1 MKNLFKS
8 LELYCVIGILI
19 CFGILHY
26 GQVRVENIV
35 LHQGLTESPII
46 LPLSQSMGVG
56 ERFSVSFV
64 VSNPLNAPYD
74 INIIPDDCAESI
86 IVNGNAIS
94 LMNYDRC
101 NFGKGFWLKDSVT
114 SPHRV
119 GNRTH
124 YEINL
129 MNKGGIAGIN
139 IFPKDYSTLLFFMK
153 LMIAIFTGLTVAS
166 IAKRFKLNRFLL
178 LCILIGVF
186 LRFAMF
192 YAMPYTQFTMDVE
205 GHLSYIQYIV
215 DNHSIPDAK
224 DCWTCYHPPV
234 YYTSAVPSF
243 LLSGLIGYAS
253 SSGVQAFSL
262 ALSIFL
268 LLCGLI
274 ILKKFVSGIPL
285 QIAAILWTV
294 WPTLLLVAPRIGN
307 DQLFYALHVACLLA
321 GFNYIKNGKGLHLIV
336 ATTSAALAVWTKSTG
351 YVTIGL
357 VILFAFIGF
366 VKTNQLH
373 RPYKTELVG
382 WVLLSLVFIGIVAGH
397 LSHDGNFVANASSLN
412 SSLRVGN
419 EAKNYLYFD
428 LKSFLTEPYTNGWAD
443 GFGREYFLNY
453 ALKSSLFGEWK
464 LVNTSTGNTLA
475 LLMSLSLLGLIIFA
489 IRGWWKTRLDIYHW
503 ILFIQGVAFLAALAY
518 CRYKYPYACSNDFRY
533 IMPALLSFLP
543 YVGLGVYQNR
553 FSLKWKILGMI
564 TVMVFVVCSVM
575 LMSNIFS

>member
-1 MKNLFKS
+1 
-8 LELYCVIGILI
+8 
-19 CFGILHY
+19 
-26 GQVRVENIV
+26 
-35 LHQGLTESPII
+35 
-46 LPLSQSMGVG
+46 
-56 ERFSVSFV
+56 
-64 VSNPLNAPYD
+64 
-74 INIIPDDCAESI
+74 
-86 IVNGNAIS
+86 
-94 LMNYDRC
+94 
-101 NFGKGFWLKDSVT
+101 
-114 SPHRV
+114 
-119 GNRTH
+119 
-124 YEINL
+124 

-153 LMIAIFTGLTVAS
+153 LMIAIFTGLTMAS

-274 ILKKFVSGIPL
+274 ILKQFVSGIPL
-285 QIAAILWTV
+285 QVAAILWTV

-321 GFNYIKNGKGLHLIV
+321 GFNYIKNGKGLHLII

-351 YVTIGL
+351 YITIGL

-373 RPYKTELVG
+373 RPYKTEIVG

-397 LSHDGNFVANASSLN
+397 LSHDGNFVAYASSLN

-489 IRGWWKTRLDIYHW
+489 IRGWWKTKLDIYHW

-543 YVGLGVYQNR
+543 YVGLGVNQNG

-564 TVMVFVVCSVM
+564 TVMVFVVCSAM

>member
-35 LHQGLTESPII
+35 LHQGLTESLII

-153 LMIAIFTGLTVAS
+153 LMIAIFTGLTMAS

-321 GFNYIKNGKGLHLIV
+321 GFNYIKNGKGLHLII

-351 YVTIGL
+351 YITIGL

-366 VKTNQLH
+366 V
-373 RPYKTELVG
+373 
-382 WVLLSLVFIGIVAGH
+382 
-397 LSHDGNFVANASSLN
+397 
-412 SSLRVGN
+412 
-419 EAKNYLYFD
+419 
-428 LKSFLTEPYTNGWAD
+428 
-443 GFGREYFLNY
+443 
-453 ALKSSLFGEWK
+453 
-464 LVNTSTGNTLA
+464 
-475 LLMSLSLLGLIIFA
+475 
-489 IRGWWKTRLDIYHW
+489 
-503 ILFIQGVAFLAALAY
+503 
-518 CRYKYPYACSNDFRY
+518 
-533 IMPALLSFLP
+533 
-543 YVGLGVYQNR
+543 
-553 FSLKWKILGMI
+553 
-564 TVMVFVVCSVM
+564 
-575 LMSNIFS
+575 